1 MTNNINE
8 KELENVTGG
17 WQYANGSFVNY
28 GNYIVYTVAPGDVLS
43 GIGQR
48 FGVSYMQIAQWNNI
62 KNPDLISIGQKLTI
76 YPAVIRFLSYT
87 VFPRRKAGNFY
98 SRRQCFCNPLRRS
111 ASFGY
116 PLSQSQCILPL
127 SKRSCGSFSW
137 AG

>member
-43 GIGQR
+43 GIG
-48 FGVSYMQIAQWNNI
+48 MQIAQWNNI

-76 YPAVIRFLSYT
+76 YPAVIR
-87 VFPRRKAGNFY
+87 
-98 SRRQCFCNPLRRS
+98 
-111 ASFGY
+111 
-116 PLSQSQCILPL
+116 
-127 SKRSCGSFSW
+127 
-137 AG
+137 